1 MKRLPDRPNLDILK
15 KQAKDLLSLYRR
27 GDRSA
32 LARFRD
38 ALPAAAEKNDQQI
51 SSLDLRLHD
60 AQSCL
65 AREYGFPS
73 WADLK
78 SFVVARNAHSP
89 DRTQSI
95 LNWLRLIYAGD
106 ISGSTNRASPA
117 AALRLLGEYPDI
129 AGGDPHLACAVGD
142 DAAIRDMTERDP
154 IWVNRPGGPLN
165 LPPLVAVTHSS
176 MIRLPGF
183 RDRLLACAKFLLDS
197 GANPNQSVGSRWT
210 PASLSHP
217 AEETPLSA
225 LYGAAG
231 QNHDPDMTK
240 LLLDAGADPNDGES
254 LYHSLDRPACTRI
267 LLDAG
272 SRVTGSNAMYR
283 VLDLDSLE
291 ALEMLLGS
299 GGDPN
304 EPAASRPTAD
314 WGTPLLWAIRRRRS
328 AAHIAA
334 LLRAGADPLASTPE
348 GTRAHALALQFG
360 LKDVADLLS
369 RAGSRGSL
377 SLAERFIAACALADE
392 AATRQML
399 SEQPDL
405 ISTLSSKQLR
415 QLPELAAEGCSDAVM
430 LMVKLGWPIAV
441 RAGDWEAS
449 ALNHAVFRGDADLAR
464 FLLEHGASWKEQHGF
479 GDNACGSLSWAS
491 MNEPAPGGDWLGCA
505 RVLVAHG
512 MPVGSRDP
520 AHPDAVV
527 IDGRTKWFSDEVT
540 DFLLDPSAARSA
552 RELPS

>member
-1 MKRLPDRPNLDILK
+1 MKRLPDRPSLDILK
-15 KQAKDLLSLYRR
+15 KQAKELLSLYRR
-27 GDRSA
+27 GDPAA

-38 ALPAAAEKNDQQI
+38 TLPAARATADRDI
-51 SSLDLRLHD
+51 ALLDRRLHD

-95 LNWLRLIYAGD
+95 LNWLRLVYAGD

-129 AGGDPHLACAVGD
+129 AGGDPYLACAIGD
-142 DAAIRDMTERDP
+142 EAAIRDKTGRDP
-154 IWVNRPGGPLN
+154 TWTDRPGGPLN

-176 MIRLPGF
+176 MIRLPEF
-183 RDRLLACAKFLLDS
+183 RDRLLACAKFLLGA
-197 GANPNQSVGSRWT
+197 GANSDQSVGSRWA

-240 LLLDAGADPNDGES
+240 LLIDAGADPNDGES

-272 SRVTGSNAMYR
+272 ARVTGSNAMYR
-283 VLDLDSLE
+283 VLDLDGLE
-291 ALEMLLGS
+291 TLEMLLAS

-304 EPAASRPTAD
+304 EPAVSRPTAD

-334 LLRAGADPLASTPE
+334 LLCAGADPLACTPE
-348 GTRAHALALQFG
+348 GTGAHALALQFG
-360 LKDVADLLS
+360 LKEVADLLGQ
-369 RAGSRGSL
+369 AGTASL
-377 SLAERFIAACALADE
+377 SPAERFIAACALADE
-392 AATRQML
+392 TAARQIL

-405 ISTLSSKQLR
+405 ISTLSPKQLR

-449 ALNHAVFRGDADLAR
+449 ALNHAVFRGDAALAH
-464 FLLEHGASWKEQHGF
+464 FLLEHGANWKEPHGF
-479 GDNACGSLSWAS
+479 GDNACGTLSWAS
-491 MNEPAPGGDWLGCA
+491 INEPAAGGDWLGCA
-505 RVLVAHG
+505 RALVAHG
-512 MPVGSRDP
+512 MPAGSRDP

-540 DFLLDPSAARSA
+540 DFLLDLSSA
-552 RELPS
+552 